1 MRAVEHRRFGRTLR
15 FDDDGIHLLRV
26 FRRPV
31 HVPWSAVAFISP
43 TPAVEVVDKVWR
55 IKPALL
61 PHASADLMVFDI
73 VVALDAV
80 AGLALPVQ
88 ALVHSPGCGI
98 WSEDLHTAALSSSR
112 EALLALVFTHCRQ
125 ELLCYDV

>member
-1 MRAVEHRRFGRTLR
+1 MIEHRRFGRTLR
-15 FDDDGIHLLRV
+15 FDDDGIHLLRI

-31 HVPWSAVAFISP
+31 HVPWSAVAFVSP
-43 TPAVEVVDKVWR
+43 TPAVEVVDGVWR

-61 PHASADLMVFDI
+61 PYASADVMVFDI
-73 VVALDAV
+73 VELDAV
-80 AGLALPVQ
+80 AGLSLPVQ
-88 ALVHSPGCGI
+88 TLVHSPGRGV